1 MKTPLALTLLTLA
14 GLNLSLGLGSLRAA
28 DANFTSSNNVDSQLT
43 KSIPGTESASDR
55 AREATGHLQPR
66 PSGIIYSISK
76 DGLVIISP
84 TAPAQY
90 GNGEQFLTANANAVG
105 ATAPATNH
113 GENRDFG
120 GLKLFG
126 WDF

>member
-1 MKTPLALTLLTLA
+1 MKKPLALALLTLT
-14 GLNLSLGLGSLRAA
+14 GLTLGIGSLRAA

-76 DGLVIISP
+76 NGLVIISP
-84 TAPAQY
+84 TAPPQY
-90 GNGEQFLTANANAVG
+90 GNGEQFLTANANSIG
-105 ATAPATNH
+105 TNVSTPTH